1 MTYNDITEFRDKT
14 VIKAN
19 ELIQRSR
26 FNLSLQEQKVILYL
40 ISQIEYADTDFK
52 LYDFSIV
59 DFCRVCG
66 IETDNGK
73 NYINLKNTL
82 KEIADKSVW
91 IKLDDKRE
99 TIVRWIEK
107 PYIDYGSG
115 IVQIKLDKD
124 MKPFLLQLKEKYTQY
139 ELIYTLHFKSKYTIR
154 LYEFIKSIH
163 FHELDNYEKVFDIEE
178 LKRILGAENYKQ
190 TRDFK
195 KRAFL
200 PAVKEI
206 NLYSDKDLQFEEI
219 TRGRKITHLK
229 LIIGTKEIT
238 DRLKIRAE
246 IEKEM
251 GAPQLT
257 LWNRLAEDSDN
268 GK

>member
-124 MKPFLLQLKEKYTQY
+124 MKPFLLQLKEKYT
-139 ELIYTLHFKSKYTIR
+139 S
-154 LYEFIKSIH
+154 S
-163 FHELDNYEKVFDIEE
+163 
-178 LKRILGAENYKQ
+178 
-190 TRDFK
+190 
-195 KRAFL
+195 
-200 PAVKEI
+200 
-206 NLYSDKDLQFEEI
+206 
-219 TRGRKITHLK
+219 
-229 LIIGTKEIT
+229 
-238 DRLKIRAE
+238 
-246 IEKEM
+246 
-251 GAPQLT
+251 
-257 LWNRLAEDSDN
+257 
-268 GK
+268 